1 MLMHGGNN
9 SKVVFLFCFGFANA
23 WRFDPKKRNWVDL
36 LMHEGYNS
44 KKINFGF
51 VDALKFDI

>member
-1 MLMHGGNN
+1 MEATIL
-9 SKVVFLFCFGFANA
+9 KLCFFFYFGFANA

-36 LMHEGYNS
+36 LMHEGNNS
-44 KKINFGF
+44 KKIKIGF